1 MISKNKTV
9 ILGSGISG
17 VGAAKLAQK
26 NGLDIFLSESKN
38 IKPETKKILTELG
51 IEYEELGHTENALLD
66 SNEIVISPGIDFDS
80 LIKSKPFLK
89 NKNIISEIEFASRY
103 TNAFII
109 AVTGTNGKTTTS
121 KLIYHILKNSGFN
134 VGIAGNIGYSFSAS
148 LVKNQFYYYVLEV
161 SSFQLDHI
169 LDFKPDISVIT
180 NITADHLDRYEN
192 KLESYINAKL
202 NIISNQKS
210 SDYFI
215 YSGDCE
221 NTINKINGLKTKV
234 ITIPFYIG
242 NKINPQKNHLKHQ
255 KNQIKLSINNNENM
269 IDISKTSLTGLHNVK
284 NSMAA
289 IAVSEILNISNKKII
304 ESLKTFQNE
313 PHRLEHFL
321 TIHKVKYINDSKAT
335 NVNATFYALNSY
347 KSPIVWIVGGV
358 DKGNDY
364 NQLIP
369 LVKKNV
375 KAIICLGTDNE
386 KIISTFSQHCNL
398 VVSTNKIADAVK
410 SAYDI
415 SKKGDVVLLSP
426 ACASFDLFK
435 NYEDRGNLFKN
446 EVRKL

>member
-1 MISKNKTV
+1 M
-9 ILGSGISG
+9 L
-17 VGAAKLAQK
+17 
-26 NGLDIFLSESKN
+26 
-38 IKPETKKILTELG
+38 
-51 IEYEELGHTENALLD
+51 
-66 SNEIVISPGIDFDS
+66 
-80 LIKSKPFLK
+80 
-89 NKNIISEIEFASRY
+89 
-103 TNAFII
+103 
-109 AVTGTNGKTTTS
+109 
-121 KLIYHILKNSGFN
+121 
-134 VGIAGNIGYSFSAS
+134 
-148 LVKNQFYYYVLEV
+148 
-161 SSFQLDHI
+161 
-169 LDFKPDISVIT
+169 
-180 NITADHLDRYEN
+180 
-192 KLESYINAKL
+192 
-202 NIISNQKS
+202 
-210 SDYFI
+210 
-215 YSGDCE
+215 
-221 NTINKINGLKTKV
+221 
-234 ITIPFYIG
+234 
-242 NKINPQKNHLKHQ
+242 Q

-304 ESLKTFQNE
+304 ESLKTFQNI

-415 SKKGDVVLLSP
+415 SKKGDVVLFSP

>member
-1 MISKNKTV
+1 MTRKNKTV

-17 VGAAKLAQK
+17 VGVAQLAQK
-26 NGLDIFLSESKN
+26 NGVDIFLSESKN
-38 IKPETKKILTELG
+38 IKPETKIILTELG
-51 IEYEELGHTENALLD
+51 IEYEELGHTENTLNE
-66 SNEIVISPGIDFDS
+66 SNEIVISPGIDFNS
-80 LIKSKPFLK
+80 LIKSKPSLK

-103 TNAFII
+103 TDAFII

-148 LVKNQFYYYVLEV
+148 LAENQFDYYVLEV

-180 NITADHLDRYEN
+180 NITTDHLDRYEN
-192 KLESYINAKL
+192 KLENYINAKF

-221 NTINKINGLKTKV
+221 NTINKINRLKTEV
-234 ITIPFYIG
+234 FTIPYYTG
-242 NKINPQKNHLKHQ
+242 NNVNTQKNHLVLK
-255 KNQIKLSINNNENM
+255 KNQIKLSINNNEIM

-304 ESLKTFQNE
+304 ESLKTFQNV

>member
-17 VGAAKLAQK
+17 VGAAQLAQK

-51 IEYEELGHTENALLD
+51 IEYEELGHTENTLLD
-66 SNEIVISPGIDFDS
+66 SNEIVISPGIDFNS

-148 LVKNQFYYYVLEV
+148 LVKNQFDYYVLEV

>member
-1 MISKNKTV
+1 MTRKNKTV

-17 VGAAKLAQK
+17 VGVAQLAQK
-26 NGLDIFLSESKN
+26 NGVDIFLSDSKN
-38 IKPETKKILTELG
+38 IKPETKIILTELG
-51 IEYEELGHTENALLD
+51 IEYEELGHTENTLNE
-66 SNEIVISPGIDFDS
+66 SNEIVISPGIDFNS
-80 LIKSKPFLK
+80 LIKSKPSLK

-103 TNAFII
+103 TDAFII

-148 LVKNQFYYYVLEV
+148 LVENQFDYYVLEV

-180 NITADHLDRYEN
+180 NITTDHLDRYEN
-192 KLESYINAKL
+192 KLENYINAKF

-221 NTINKINGLKTKV
+221 NTINKINRLKTEV
-234 ITIPFYIG
+234 FTIPYYTG
-242 NKINPQKNHLKHQ
+242 NNVNTQKNHLILK
-255 KNQIKLSINNNENM
+255 KNQIKLSINNNEIM

-304 ESLKTFQNE
+304 ESLKTFQNV

>member
-1 MISKNKTV
+1 MTRKNKTV

-17 VGAAKLAQK
+17 VGVAQLAQK
-26 NGLDIFLSESKN
+26 NGVDIFLSDSKN
-38 IKPETKKILTELG
+38 IKPETKIILTELG
-51 IEYEELGHTENALLD
+51 IEYEELGHTENTLNE
-66 SNEIVISPGIDFDS
+66 SNEIVISPGIDFNS
-80 LIKSKPFLK
+80 LIKSKPSLK

-103 TNAFII
+103 TDAFII

-148 LVKNQFYYYVLEV
+148 LAENQFDYYVLEV

-180 NITADHLDRYEN
+180 NITTDHLDRYEN
-192 KLESYINAKL
+192 KLENYINAKF

-221 NTINKINGLKTKV
+221 NTINKINRLKTEV
-234 ITIPFYIG
+234 FTIPYYTG
-242 NKINPQKNHLKHQ
+242 NNVNTQKNHLVLK
-255 KNQIKLSINNNENM
+255 KNQIKLSINNNEIM

-304 ESLKTFQNE
+304 ESLKTFQNV

>member
-1 MISKNKTV
+1 MTRKNKTV

-17 VGAAKLAQK
+17 VGVAQLAQK
-26 NGLDIFLSESKN
+26 NGVDIFLSDSKN
-38 IKPETKKILTELG
+38 IKPQTKIILTELG
-51 IEYEELGHTENALLD
+51 IEYEELGHTENTLNE
-66 SNEIVISPGIDFDS
+66 SNEIVISPGIDFNS
-80 LIKSKPFLK
+80 LIKSKPSLK

-103 TNAFII
+103 TDAFII

-148 LVKNQFYYYVLEV
+148 LAENQFDYYVLEV

-180 NITADHLDRYEN
+180 NITTDHLDRYEN
-192 KLESYINAKL
+192 KLENYINAKF

-221 NTINKINGLKTKV
+221 NTINKINRLKTEV
-234 ITIPFYIG
+234 FTIPYYTG
-242 NKINPQKNHLKHQ
+242 NNVNTQKNHLVLK
-255 KNQIKLSINNNENM
+255 KNQIKLSINNNEIM

-304 ESLKTFQNE
+304 ESLKTFQNV